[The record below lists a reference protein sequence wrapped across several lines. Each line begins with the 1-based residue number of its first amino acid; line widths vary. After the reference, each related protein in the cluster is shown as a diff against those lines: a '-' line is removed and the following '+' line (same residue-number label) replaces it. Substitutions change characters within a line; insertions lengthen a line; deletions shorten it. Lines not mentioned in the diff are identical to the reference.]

1 MLLDSV
7 ELQELWVCLF
17 LQGLVAILVR
27 PYLSG
32 LGVILVRPY
41 LSGLGDLL
49 AYLCPS

>member
-32 LGVILVRPY
+32 LG
-41 LSGLGDLL
+41 DQL